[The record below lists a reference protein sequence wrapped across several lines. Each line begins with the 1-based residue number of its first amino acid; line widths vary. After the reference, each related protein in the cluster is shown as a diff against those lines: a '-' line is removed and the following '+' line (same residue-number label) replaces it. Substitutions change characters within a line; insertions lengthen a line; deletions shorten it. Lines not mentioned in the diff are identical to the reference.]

1 MKYFTNI
8 QIARFIIS
16 FSWLYHGLIPKLI
29 HIAPL
34 ELKMTASFGFNA
46 EISTLIT
53 RAAGIGE
60 MIFAV
65 LFFIFYRSILLNI
78 LNIAALVGLV
88 LFVAVLQPALL
99 IEAFNPVTTNLAMI
113 AFSLVLINELKALN
127 KNTKLRN
134 SA

>member
-1 MKYFTNI
+1 MNHLSTI

-16 FSWLYHGLIPKLI
+16 FSWLYHGLMPKLI

-60 MIFAV
+60 IIFAV
-65 LFFIFYRSILLNI
+65 LFFIFYRSILINI
-78 LNIAALVGLV
+78 LNIAALVGLM

-99 IEAFNPVTTNLAMI
+99 IEAFNPVTTNIALI
-113 AFSLVLINELKALN
+113 AFSLVLIKELKEPQLN
-127 KNTKLRN
+127 
-134 SA
+134 A

>member
-1 MKYFTNI
+1 MKYFTNF

-78 LNIAALVGLV
+78 LNIAALVGLM
-88 LFVAVLQPALL
+88 LFVAVLQPTLL
-99 IEAFNPVTTNLAMI
+99 IEAFNPVTTNLAII
-113 AFSLVLINELKALN
+113 AFSLVLIKETKEPQLN
-127 KNTKLRN
+127 
-134 SA
+134 A

>member
-1 MKYFTNI
+1 MKHLNTI

-16 FSWLYHGLIPKLI
+16 FSWLYHGLMPKLI

-34 ELKMTASFGFNA
+34 ELTMTASFGFNP

-60 MIFAV
+60 IIFAV
-65 LFFIFYRSILLNI
+65 LFFIFYRSILINI
-78 LNIAALVGLV
+78 LNIAALVGLM

-99 IEAFNPVTTNLAMI
+99 IEAFNPVTTNLAII
-113 AFSLVLINELKALN
+113 AFSLVLINEQKAS
-127 KNTKLRN
+127 KK
-134 SA
+134 

>member
-1 MKYFTNI
+1 MNHLSTI
-8 QIARFIIS
+8 QVARFIIS

-34 ELKMTASFGFNA
+34 ELKMTASFGFNP

-60 MIFAV
+60 IIFAV
-65 LFFIFYRSILLNI
+65 LFFIFYRSILINI
-78 LNIAALVGLV
+78 LNIAALVGLM

-99 IEAFNPVTTNLAMI
+99 IEAFNPVTTNIALI
-113 AFSLVLINELKALN
+113 AFSLVLIKELKEPQLN
-127 KNTKLRN
+127 
-134 SA
+134 A

>member
-1 MKYFTNI
+1 MKHLNTI

-16 FSWLYHGLIPKLI
+16 FSWFYHGLIPKLI

-34 ELKMTASFGFNA
+34 ELKMTASFGFNP

-60 MIFAV
+60 IIFAV
-65 LFFIFYRSILLNI
+65 LFFIFYRSILINI
-78 LNIAALVGLV
+78 LNIAALVGLM

-99 IEAFNPVTTNLAMI
+99 VEAFNPVTTNLALI
-113 AFSLVLINELKALN
+113 AFSLVLIKELKEPQLN
-127 KNTKLRN
+127 
-134 SA
+134 A

>member
-1 MKYFTNI
+1 
-8 QIARFIIS
+8 
-16 FSWLYHGLIPKLI
+16 
-29 HIAPL
+29 
-34 ELKMTASFGFNA
+34 MTASFGFNA

-78 LNIAALVGLV
+78 LNIAALVGLM

-113 AFSLVLINELKALN
+113 AFSLVLLNEQKALN

>member
-1 MKYFTNI
+1 MKYLTSI

-16 FSWLYHGLIPKLI
+16 FSWLYHGLMPKLI
-29 HIAPL
+29 HISPL

-53 RAAGIGE
+53 QAAGVGE

-65 LFFIFYRSILLNI
+65 LFFIFYRSILINI
-78 LNIAALVGLV
+78 LNIAALVGLM

-113 AFSLVLINELKALN
+113 AFSLVLLNEQKALN

>member
-1 MKYFTNI
+1 MKHLTTI

-16 FSWLYHGLIPKLI
+16 FSWLYHGLMPKLI

-60 MIFAV
+60 IIFAV
-65 LFFIFYRSILLNI
+65 LFFIFYRSIFINI
-78 LNIAALVGLV
+78 LNIAALVGLA

-113 AFSLVLINELKALN
+113 AFSLVLIKEQKALN
-127 KNTKLRN
+127 KNTRPSN
-134 SA
+134 NA

>member
-1 MKYFTNI
+1 MNHLNTI

-16 FSWLYHGLIPKLI
+16 FSWLYHGLMPKLI

-34 ELKMTASFGFNA
+34 ELKMTASFGFNP

-60 MIFAV
+60 IIFAV
-65 LFFIFYRSILLNI
+65 LFFIFYRSILINI
-78 LNIAALVGLV
+78 LNIAALVGLM

-99 IEAFNPVTTNLAMI
+99 IEAFNPVTTNIALI
-113 AFSLVLINELKALN
+113 AFSLVLIKELKEPQLN
-127 KNTKLRN
+127 
-134 SA
+134 A

>member
-53 RAAGIGE
+53 RAAGAGE

-78 LNIAALVGLV
+78 LNIAALVGLM
-88 LFVAVLQPALL
+88 LFVAVLQPTLL
-99 IEAFNPVTTNLAMI
+99 IEAFNPVTTNLAII
-113 AFSLVLINELKALN
+113 AFSLVLINEQRALN
-127 KNTKLRN
+127 QNTKPRN

>member
-65 LFFIFYRSILLNI
+65 MFFIFYRSILINI
-78 LNIAALVGLV
+78 LNIAALVGLM
-88 LFVAVLQPALL
+88 LFVAVLQPTLL
-99 IEAFNPVTTNLAMI
+99 IEAFNPVTTNLAII
-113 AFSLVLINELKALN
+113 AFSLVLINEQRALN
-127 KNTKLRN
+127 QKTKPRN
-134 SA
+134 NA

>member
-78 LNIAALVGLV
+78 LNIAALVGLM
-88 LFVAVLQPALL
+88 LFVAVLQPTLL

-113 AFSLVLINELKALN
+113 AFSLVLIKETKEPQLN
-127 KNTKLRN
+127 
-134 SA
+134 A

>member
-53 RAAGIGE
+53 RAAGVGE

-65 LFFIFYRSILLNI
+65 MFFIFYRSILINI
-78 LNIAALVGLV
+78 LNIAALVGLM
-88 LFVAVLQPALL
+88 LFVAVLQPTLL
-99 IEAFNPVTTNLAMI
+99 IEAFNPVTTNLAII
-113 AFSLVLINELKALN
+113 AFSLVLINEQRALN
-127 KNTKLRN
+127 QNTKPRN

>member
-1 MKYFTNI
+1 MKHLNTI

-16 FSWLYHGLIPKLI
+16 FSWLYHGLMPKLI

-34 ELKMTASFGFNA
+34 ELTMTASFGFNP

-60 MIFAV
+60 IIFAV
-65 LFFIFYRSILLNI
+65 LFFIFYRSILINI
-78 LNIAALVGLV
+78 LNIAALVGLM

-99 IEAFNPVTTNLAMI
+99 IEAFNPVTTNIALI
-113 AFSLVLINELKALN
+113 AFSLVLIKELKEPQLN
-127 KNTKLRN
+127 
-134 SA
+134 A

>member
-78 LNIAALVGLV
+78 LNIAALVGLM
-88 LFVAVLQPALL
+88 LFVAVLQPTLL
-99 IEAFNPVTTNLAMI
+99 IEAFNPVTTNLAII
-113 AFSLVLINELKALN
+113 AFSLVLINEQRALN
-127 KNTKLRN
+127 QKTKPRN
-134 SA
+134 NA

>member
-65 LFFIFYRSILLNI
+65 MFFIFYRSILINI
-78 LNIAALVGLV
+78 LNIAALVGLM
-88 LFVAVLQPALL
+88 LFVAVLQPTLL
-99 IEAFNPVTTNLAMI
+99 IEAFNPVTTNLAII
-113 AFSLVLINELKALN
+113 AFSLVLINEQRALN
-127 KNTKLRN
+127 QNTKPRN

>member
-53 RAAGIGE
+53 RAAGVGE

-65 LFFIFYRSILLNI
+65 MFFIFYRSILINI
-78 LNIAALVGLV
+78 LNIAALVGLM
-88 LFVAVLQPALL
+88 LFVAVLQPTLL
-99 IEAFNPVTTNLAMI
+99 IEAFNPVTTNFAMI
-113 AFSLVLINELKALN
+113 AFSLVLIKETKEPQLN
-127 KNTKLRN
+127 
-134 SA
+134 A

>member
-1 MKYFTNI
+1 MKHLNTI

-16 FSWLYHGLIPKLI
+16 FSWFYHGLIPKLI

-34 ELKMTASFGFNA
+34 ELTMTASFGFNP

-60 MIFAV
+60 IIFAV
-65 LFFIFYRSILLNI
+65 LFFIFYRSILINI
-78 LNIAALVGLV
+78 LNIAALVGLM

-99 IEAFNPVTTNLAMI
+99 IEAFNPVTTNLAII
-113 AFSLVLINELKALN
+113 AFSLVLINEQKAS
-127 KNTKLRN
+127 KK
-134 SA
+134 

>member
-1 MKYFTNI
+1 MKHLTTI

-16 FSWLYHGLIPKLI
+16 FSWLYHGLMPKLI

-60 MIFAV
+60 IIFAV
-65 LFFIFYRSILLNI
+65 LFFIFYRSILINI
-78 LNIAALVGLV
+78 LNIAALVGLM

-99 IEAFNPVTTNLAMI
+99 IEAFNPVTTNFAII
-113 AFSLVLINELKALN
+113 AFSLVLIKELK
-127 KNTKLRN
+127 TKPRN
-134 SA
+134 NA

>member
-78 LNIAALVGLV
+78 LNIAALVGLM

-99 IEAFNPVTTNLAMI
+99 IEAFNPVTTNFAMI
-113 AFSLVLINELKALN
+113 AFSLVLIKETKEPQLN
-127 KNTKLRN
+127 
-134 SA
+134 A